1 MTKFGCI
8 SVYAQMW
15 GCVGGLSVD
24 HTMLDGREARSLDD
38 IAAGSVPSYLTVS
51 LLSGRCSNGYEAK
64 FHYEVQE

>member
-38 IAAGSVPSYLTVS
+38 ITAG
-51 LLSGRCSNGYEAK
+51 
-64 FHYEVQE
+64 EVCRRI